1 MDCSCCWVPSRHHLF
16 GRKRPVSQVAMWAH
30 GVAMAP
36 PTLDNDPSLLKA
48 EEDLGVE
55 QLISKP
61 SVEALDLAVPQL
73 LPGMM

>member
-1 MDCSCCWVPSRHHLF
+1 
-16 GRKRPVSQVAMWAH
+16 MWAH